1 MCSIAKSTGRLG
13 PTCLTTADIPSAP
26 KGIQGQV
33 GWSLGQPELVP
44 DLEAANPVHDR
55 GLERSDLWSL
65 FPSRTFY
72 GAMILW
78 TRAWGDELWFCSRS
92 VRGYT
97 REKPE
102 EQHITI
108 SRWCPKGSLLP
119 TCDALL
125 SCCAFCIFEPMSM
138 SSLWSTTSHTPP
150 LRDNFCALFRAFL
163 FFSSSCMYAKGKK
176 SPEWDHFS
184 LLISDIQPASQ
195 GYWNKAG
202 KLFFH
207 SKPSG
212 WHRLTLMLICWFFLS
227 FFFYF
232 FFPEEHFIC
241 SCKFRPAPSVCRAFI
256 LHTYLLPHYAPF

>member
-119 TCDALL
+119 TCDAVL
-125 SCCAFCIFEPMSM
+125 SRCAFCIFEPTSM
-138 SSLWSTTSHTPP
+138 SSPWSTTSHTPP
-150 LRDNFCALFRAFL
+150 LRATSVLFSEL
-163 FFSSSCMYAKGKK
+163 FSSSAQAACMQREKK
-176 SPEWDHFS
+176 VLNEIIFLFSSQTFS
-184 LLISDIQPASQ
+184 LLARVTGIKQGSSFSTASHLVDIDSH
-195 GYWNKAG
+195 W
-202 KLFFH
+202 
-207 SKPSG
+207 
-212 WHRLTLMLICWFFLS
+212 C
-227 FFFYF
+227 
-232 FFPEEHFIC
+232 
-241 SCKFRPAPSVCRAFI
+241 
-256 LHTYLLPHYAPF
+256 